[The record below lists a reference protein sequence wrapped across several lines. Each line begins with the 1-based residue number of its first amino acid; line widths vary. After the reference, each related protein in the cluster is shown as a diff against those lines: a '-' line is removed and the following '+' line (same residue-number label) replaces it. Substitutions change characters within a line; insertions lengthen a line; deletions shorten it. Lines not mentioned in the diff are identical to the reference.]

1 MSYPTKPYDMKWHR
15 IVPSWSIM
23 HITALCTR
31 SHEPST
37 IVMFYS
43 YLDLIHLLKWS
54 YSSIAN
60 STINCKTGNFQQ
72 HCPRDQRNTSTSCGS
87 SHLFF
92 TRLPMSSLALIRLDA
107 TDTDEETNQ
116 CNRRQKLDHPTF
128 VKDSDETAILKLF
141 PPHQKKRTTPGCKVV
156 GWRSWHCLLR
166 N

>member
-1 MSYPTKPYDMKWHR
+1 
-15 IVPSWSIM
+15 M

-60 STINCKTGNFQQ
+60 STMNCKTGNFQQ

-116 CNRRQKLDHPTF
+116 CNRRQKFDHPTF
-128 VKDSDETAILKLF
+128 VKDSDETAILKLL
-141 PPHQKKRTTPGCKVV
+141 PPHQKKKRTTPRCKVV
-156 GWRSWHCLLR
+156 GWRS
-166 N
+166 